1 MTLPWLMAITGCA
14 LIAVGSILT
23 AMTTIQM
30 MIYRKSGIRPTPM
43 FHLLD
48 EPYFFRLI
56 IRTNSPGLMMIAIGA
71 VLLFAATILG

>member
-14 LIAVGSILT
+14 LIAVT